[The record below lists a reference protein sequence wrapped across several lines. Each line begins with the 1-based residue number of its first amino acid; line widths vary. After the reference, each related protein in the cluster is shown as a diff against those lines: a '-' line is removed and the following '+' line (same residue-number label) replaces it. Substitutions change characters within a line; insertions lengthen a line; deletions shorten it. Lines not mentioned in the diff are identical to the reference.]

1 MSALHLAL
9 ASNVAGQAA
18 TTLLGVV
25 EAVGGFVAILFIVFY
40 VAGRATG
47 RLQKP
52 IALII
57 CLGPALFLVALG
69 LVIPAITTINNS
81 FTNQQFLGQQ
91 KIKYIGLKNYIYAF
105 TDPATQ
111 QTILRTVLWLLIV
124 PAVSVGAG
132 LLVALLVDRM
142 KHPSGPKT
150 MVFLPTAIS
159 FVGAAVIWNYVYNYK
174 DPSLPQTGLLS
185 QVVMSLGWRNPP
197 NWMLTSPLNT
207 FLMMVILIWIQ
218 AGFAMVVLGAAL
230 KAIPEE
236 VIESARMDGASG
248 WRLFRTI
255 QVPMI
260 RGTIVVVLTTV
271 MITTLKVFDIVFT
284 MTNGNFNTDILARRM
299 FSDMFVTSQVGRG
312 SALAV
317 ILFIAV
323 VPLVFYNVRVLRR
336 EREIR

>member
-1 MSALHLAL
+1 MSA
-9 ASNVAGQAA
+9 ASLVTSVASQAG

-25 EAVGGFVAILFIVFY
+25 LAVGGFIGILAIVFFI
-40 VAGRATG
+40 AGRVTG
-47 RLQKP
+47 RFERPLA
-52 IALII
+52 IVI
-57 CLGPALFLVALG
+57 CLVPALFLVTLG
-69 LVIPAITTINNS
+69 LIIPALTTINNS
-81 FTNQQFLGQQ
+81 FTDQQFLGQQ
-91 KIKYIGLKNYIYAF
+91 KVSYIGLKNYIHAF

-111 QTILRTVLWLLIV
+111 QTIVRTVLWLLIV
-124 PAVSVGAG
+124 PAFAVGVG
-132 LLVALLVDRM
+132 MLMALLVDRM
-142 KHPSGPKT
+142 KHPSLPKT

-159 FVGAAVIWNYVYNYK
+159 FVGAAVIWGYVYSWK

-185 QVVMSLGWRNPP
+185 QLAIWLGWNNPP
-197 NWMLTSPLNT
+197 NWMLSSPLNT

-218 AGFAMVVLGAAL
+218 AGFSMVVLGAAL

-236 VIESARMDGASG
+236 VVESARMDGASG
-248 WRLFRTI
+248 WRLFRSI

-260 RGTIVVVLTTV
+260 RSTIVVVLTTV

-284 MTNGNFNTDILARRM
+284 MTNGNFNTDIIARRM

-323 VPLVFYNVRVLRR
+323 IPLVFYNVRQLRR